1 MNSQICK
8 CCGRPLGEPE
18 KNLSAHPIICVE
30 CSAAGEVIEKAN
42 AVEAPLATAPAVQ
55 HHGDQDPVAFAT

>member
-18 KNLSAHPIICVE
+18 KNLSAHPNICAE
-30 CSAAGEVIEKAN
+30 CTTAAEVIEAASAAELPRSMSSTGPKPDDA
-42 AVEAPLATAPAVQ
+42 
-55 HHGDQDPVAFAT
+55 HPVAFAM